1 MTKPGKTLTFEEM
14 ITFLRSQGAGVLLLP
29 ERLEI
34 VDVLPE
40 TGVGKVDKKALRGDI
55 EKKLRDEGVVP

>member
-1 MTKPGKTLTFEEM
+1 M